1 VSEDDLEVIEA
12 ALIYACL
19 ANNGELFI
27 KFPEDVY
34 PGTLMY
40 RVEANGIMF
49 KYKDERVL
57 N

>member
-1 VSEDDLEVIEA
+1 MSDDDLEIIEA
-12 ALIYACL
+12 ALIYACIE
-19 ANNGELFI
+19 NKGEFFI
-27 KFPEDVY
+27 KFPEDIH

-40 RVEANGIMF
+40 RVEAHGIMF

>member
-1 VSEDDLEVIEA
+1 MNDDDIEVIEA
-12 ALIYACL
+12 ALIYACI
-19 ANNGELFI
+19 ANKGELFI

-40 RVEANGIMF
+40 RVETDGIMF

>member
-1 VSEDDLEVIEA
+1 VNDDDLEVIEA
-12 ALIYACL
+12 ALIYLCIQ
-19 ANNGELFI
+19 NNGECHI

-40 RVEANGIMF
+40 RVEADGITF

>member
-1 VSEDDLEVIEA
+1 VNDDDLEVIEA
-12 ALIYACL
+12 ALIYLCIQ
-19 ANNGELFI
+19 NNGECHI

-40 RVEANGIMF
+40 RVEADGITF
-49 KYKDERVL
+49 KYRDERVL

>member
-1 VSEDDLEVIEA
+1 VNDDDLEVIEA

-27 KFPEDVY
+27 KFPEDVH

-40 RVEANGIMF
+40 KVEADGIMF
-49 KYKDERVL
+49 KYRDERVL

>member
-1 VSEDDLEVIEA
+1 MSDDDLEVIEA
-12 ALIYACL
+12 ALIYACIE
-19 ANNGELFI
+19 NKGEFFI
-27 KFPEDVY
+27 KFPYDVH

-40 RVEANGIMF
+40 RVEADGIMF

>member
-1 VSEDDLEVIEA
+1 MNDDDLEVIEA

-19 ANNGELFI
+19 ANNGEFFV
-27 KFPEDVY
+27 KFPKDVY
-34 PGTLMY
+34 PGSLMY
-40 RVEANGIMF
+40 RVESDGIMF